1 MRETEDN
8 CDLSEQIPYCYD
20 HFRKGK
26 IPRIARIRQGR
37 NHLLSVD
44 PSPPDPLHYDRHP
57 FDARR
62 VGRFGAAGRLSGAG
76 RVPVWQCRIECDVD
90 RLHRIIRDLG
100 REGRPYTVDEVAD
113 RFCAQSCGV
122 GVTAFMREQ
131 IAQLTADNRLG
142 TARNYTRTLRSFSG
156 FLGGGE
162 LPFAAFTERLVEEYN
177 AYLLRRGVVRNT
189 VSFYMRVLRSVYNK
203 AVRRRLAEPA
213 SPFGG
218 VYTGVDRTRKR
229 AIDER
234 LIARLKS
241 LDLPVSGAL
250 PLARDLFVFSY
261 CMRGMAFVD
270 MAFLRKKDMRD
281 GAIHYVRRK
290 TGQRMTV
297 HLEPCMREII
307 GRYAPRT
314 RDTPYLFPVLTAED
328 PARAYAQYQVALN
341 YYNRLLKKLASLLGL
356 DSGLSSYTSRHSWAT
371 AARNHNVPL
380 PVISAGMGHTS
391 ERTTQIYLSALETSV
406 IDSANRKILASL
418 NRCVSC

>member
-1 MRETEDN
+1 MR
-8 CDLSEQIPYCYD
+8 I
-20 HFRKGK
+20 
-26 IPRIARIRQGR
+26 
-37 NHLLSVD
+37 
-44 PSPPDPLHYDRHP
+44 
-57 FDARR
+57 
-62 VGRFGAAGRLSGAG
+62 
-76 RVPVWQCRIECDVD
+76 
-90 RLHRIIRDLG
+90 
-100 REGRPYTVDEVAD
+100 
-113 RFCAQSCGV
+113 
-122 GVTAFMREQ
+122 
-131 IAQLTADNRLG
+131 
-142 TARNYTRTLRSFSG
+142 
-156 FLGGGE
+156 
-162 LPFAAFTERLVEEYN
+162 
-177 AYLLRRGVVRNT
+177 
-189 VSFYMRVLRSVYNK
+189 LRSVYNK

-314 RDTPYLFPVLTAED
+314 RDTPYL
-328 PARAYAQYQVALN
+328 
-341 YYNRLLKKLASLLGL
+341 
-356 DSGLSSYTSRHSWAT
+356 SR
-371 AARNHNVPL
+371 
-380 PVISAGMGHTS
+380 
-391 ERTTQIYLSALETSV
+391 
-406 IDSANRKILASL
+406 
-418 NRCVSC
+418 C

>member
-1 MRETEDN
+1 MTT
-8 CDLSEQIPYCYD
+8 SVKVK
-20 HFRKGK
+20 FRTSRVPGK
-26 IPRIARIRQGR
+26 AGSIYYQVTHDRQVRRIATRIRI
-37 NHLLSVD
+37 L
-44 PSPPDPLHYDRHP
+44 PAWW
-57 FDARR
+57 DA
-62 VGRFGAAGRLSGAG
+62 AAGHILPLPGEASVIRL
-76 RVPVWQCRIECDVD
+76 RIDGDVA
-90 RLHRIIRDLG
+90 LLLRIVRDLTLE
-100 REGRPYTVDEVAD
+100 RRPYTADEIVA
-113 RFCAQSCGV
+113 RFRTPHRDVSV
-122 GVTAFMREQ
+122 LAFLRGQ
-131 IAQLTADNRLG
+131 IARLTSEGRLG
-142 TARNYTRTLRSFSG
+142 TARNYTRTLNSFSA
-156 FLGGGE
+156 FLGGTD
-162 LPFAAFTERLVEEYN
+162 LPFAAFTEPLVEEYN
-177 AYLLRRGVVRNT
+177 AYLVRRGVVRNT
-189 VSFYMRVLRSVYNK
+189 VSFYMRILRSVYNK

>member
-1 MRETEDN
+1 MATVKVK
-8 CDLSEQIPYCYD
+8 
-20 HFRKGK
+20 FRPSSVAGK
-26 IPRIARIRQGR
+26 AGRIYYQVAHRGRIRQI
-37 NHLLSVD
+37 
-44 PSPPDPLHYDRHP
+44 
-57 FDARR
+57 AT
-62 VGRFGAAGRLSGAG
+62 RFRIQTGQWDFPAQRLAAPATEEEALVRQCIDSDLAALAG
-76 RVPVWQCRIECDVD
+76 
-90 RLHRIIRDLG
+90 IIRRL
-100 REGRPYTVDEVAD
+100 EAAARPYDADEVVCLFVAPQHRETILAYMRRQIEHLNSCR
-113 RFCAQSCGV
+113 RF
-122 GVTAFMREQ
+122 
-131 IAQLTADNRLG
+131 G
-142 TARNYTRTLRSFSG
+142 TARNYLRAMNSLSCY
-156 FLGGGE
+156 LGGE
-162 LPFAAFTERLVEEYN
+162 DLPIRALNESLVEGYG
-177 AYLLRRGVVRNT
+177 AFLRQRGVVRNSI
-189 VSFYMRVLRSVYNK
+189 SFYMRILRSVYNK

>member
-1 MRETEDN
+1 MIT
-8 CDLSEQIPYCYD
+8 SVKVK
-20 HFRKGK
+20 FRASRVSGK
-26 IPRIARIRQGR
+26 AGTIYYQLTHLRRTRCITTGIRLMPGEWDASAQRAVSPEPGRI
-37 NHLLSVD
+37 
-44 PSPPDPLHYDRHP
+44 
-57 FDARR
+57 
-62 VGRFGAAGRLSGAG
+62 
-76 RVPVWQCRIECDVD
+76 PVWQCRIECDVD

-113 RFCAQSCGV
+113 RSCGV

-189 VSFYMRVLRSVYNK
+189 VSFYMRILRSVYNK

>member
-1 MRETEDN
+1 MIT
-8 CDLSEQIPYCYD
+8 SVKVK
-20 HFRKGK
+20 FRASRVSGK
-26 IPRIARIRQGR
+26 AGTIYYQLTHLRRTRCITTGIRLMPGEWDASAQR
-37 NHLLSVD
+37 AV
-44 PSPPDPLHYDRHP
+44 SPEP
-57 FDARR
+57 
-62 VGRFGAAGRLSGAG
+62 G

-189 VSFYMRVLRSVYNK
+189 VSFYMRILRSVYNK

-290 TGQRMTV
+290 TVSGRAELLQPSAEKARVAAGAGLRAFVLHLTSQLGDGGPQPQCAAAGDQRRNGA
-297 HLEPCMREII
+297 HLRAHDADLPLGAGNLGHRLRQPENPRFAEP
-307 GRYAPRT
+307 
-314 RDTPYLFPVLTAED
+314 L
-328 PARAYAQYQVALN
+328 
-341 YYNRLLKKLASLLGL
+341 RLLL
-356 DSGLSSYTSRHSWAT
+356 TCPEMR
-371 AARNHNVPL
+371 V
-380 PVISAGMGHTS
+380 
-391 ERTTQIYLSALETSV
+391 
-406 IDSANRKILASL
+406 
-418 NRCVSC
+418 

>member
-1 MRETEDN
+1 MIT
-8 CDLSEQIPYCYD
+8 SVKVK
-20 HFRKGK
+20 FRASRVSGK
-26 IPRIARIRQGR
+26 AGTIYYQLT
-37 NHLLSVD
+37 HLRRTRLMPGEWDASAQRAV
-44 PSPPDPLHYDRHP
+44 SPEP
-57 FDARR
+57 
-62 VGRFGAAGRLSGAG
+62 G

-100 REGRPYTVDEVAD
+100 CEGRPYTVDEVAD

-142 TARNYTRTLRSFSG
+142 TARNYMRTLRSFSG

-189 VSFYMRVLRSVYNK
+189 VSFYMRILRSVYNK

>member
-1 MRETEDN
+1 MCAKQRIIAT
-8 CDLSEQIPYCYD
+8 
-20 HFRKGK
+20 FRNKSHTVMITSVKVKFRASRVSGK
-26 IPRIARIRQGR
+26 AGTIYYQLTHLRRTRCITTGIRLMPGEWDASAQR
-37 NHLLSVD
+37 AV
-44 PSPPDPLHYDRHP
+44 SPEP
-57 FDARR
+57 
-62 VGRFGAAGRLSGAG
+62 G

-189 VSFYMRVLRSVYNK
+189 VSFYMRILRSVYNK

-270 MAFLRKKDMRD
+270 MAFLRK
-281 GAIHYVRRK
+281 
-290 TGQRMTV
+290 
-297 HLEPCMREII
+297 
-307 GRYAPRT
+307 RT
-314 RDTPYLFPVLTAED
+314 
-328 PARAYAQYQVALN
+328 
-341 YYNRLLKKLASLLGL
+341 
-356 DSGLSSYTSRHSWAT
+356 
-371 AARNHNVPL
+371 
-380 PVISAGMGHTS
+380 
-391 ERTTQIYLSALETSV
+391 
-406 IDSANRKILASL
+406 
-418 NRCVSC
+418 

>member
-76 RVPVWQCRIECDVD
+76 PRSG
-90 RLHRIIRDLG
+90 LG

-189 VSFYMRVLRSVYNK
+189 VSFYMRILRSVYNK

>member
-76 RVPVWQCRIECDVD
+76 PRSGLAVPHRVRRGPAAPD
-90 RLHRIIRDLG
+90 IRDLG
-100 REGRPYTVDEVAD
+100 REGRPIRSTEVAD

-189 VSFYMRVLRSVYNK
+189 VSFYMRILRSVYNK

-213 SPFGG
+213 SP
-218 VYTGVDRTRKR
+218 VR
-229 AIDER
+229 
-234 LIARLKS
+234 
-241 LDLPVSGAL
+241 PVSIRA
-250 PLARDLFVFSY
+250 S
-261 CMRGMAFVD
+261 
-270 MAFLRKKDMRD
+270 
-281 GAIHYVRRK
+281 
-290 TGQRMTV
+290 T
-297 HLEPCMREII
+297 
-307 GRYAPRT
+307 
-314 RDTPYLFPVLTAED
+314 
-328 PARAYAQYQVALN
+328 ARAN
-341 YYNRLLKKLASLLGL
+341 GPST
-356 DSGLSSYTSRHSWAT
+356 SGSS
-371 AARNHNVPL
+371 
-380 PVISAGMGHTS
+380 PV
-391 ERTTQIYLSALETSV
+391 
-406 IDSANRKILASL
+406 
-418 NRCVSC
+418 

>member
-1 MRETEDN
+1 MIT
-8 CDLSEQIPYCYD
+8 SVKVK
-20 HFRKGK
+20 FRASRVSGK
-26 IPRIARIRQGR
+26 AGTIYYQLTHLRRTRCITTGIRLMPGEWDASAQR
-37 NHLLSVD
+37 AV
-44 PSPPDPLHYDRHP
+44 SPEP
-57 FDARR
+57 
-62 VGRFGAAGRLSGAG
+62 G

-100 REGRPYTVDEVAD
+100 REGRPYTVEEVAD

-189 VSFYMRVLRSVYNK
+189 VSFYMRILRSVYNK

-261 CMRGMAFVD
+261 CMRG

>member
-1 MRETEDN
+1 M
-8 CDLSEQIPYCYD
+8 
-20 HFRKGK
+20 
-26 IPRIARIRQGR
+26 
-37 NHLLSVD
+37 
-44 PSPPDPLHYDRHP
+44 
-57 FDARR
+57 
-62 VGRFGAAGRLSGAG
+62 
-76 RVPVWQCRIECDVD
+76 
-90 RLHRIIRDLG
+90 
-100 REGRPYTVDEVAD
+100 
-113 RFCAQSCGV
+113 
-122 GVTAFMREQ
+122 TAFMREQ
-131 IAQLTADNRLG
+131 IAQLTADNRWARPATTRARSAVFRAFSAAANCLSPRSPSGWSRSTTLTCCAAGSSG
-142 TARNYTRTLRSFSG
+142 TPCRSTCASCARFTTRRSA
-156 FLGGGE
+156 GGW
-162 LPFAAFTERLVEEYN
+162 P
-177 AYLLRRGVVRNT
+177 
-189 VSFYMRVLRSVYNK
+189 S
-203 AVRRRLAEPA
+203 RRRRSA
-213 SPFGG
+213 G

-341 YYNRLLKKLASLLGL
+341 YYNRLRKSSRRAGAGLRAFVLHLASQLGDGGPQPQCAAAGDQRRNGAHLRAHDADLPLGAGNLGHRLRQPENPRFAEPLRLLL
-356 DSGLSSYTSRHSWAT
+356 TCPEMR
-371 AARNHNVPL
+371 V
-380 PVISAGMGHTS
+380 
-391 ERTTQIYLSALETSV
+391 
-406 IDSANRKILASL
+406 
-418 NRCVSC
+418 

>member
-1 MRETEDN
+1 MIT
-8 CDLSEQIPYCYD
+8 SVKVK
-20 HFRKGK
+20 FRASRVSGK
-26 IPRIARIRQGR
+26 AGTIYYQLTHLRRTRCITTGIRLMPGEWDASAQR
-37 NHLLSVD
+37 AV
-44 PSPPDPLHYDRHP
+44 SPEP
-57 FDARR
+57 
-62 VGRFGAAGRLSGAG
+62 
-76 RVPVWQCRIECDVD
+76 
-90 RLHRIIRDLG
+90 G

-142 TARNYTRTLRSFSG
+142 TARNYTRTLRSFSV

-189 VSFYMRVLRSVYNK
+189 VSFYMRILRSVYNK
-203 AVRRRLAEPA
+203 TVRRRLAEPA

>member
-1 MRETEDN
+1 MITSVKVKFRASRVSGKAGTVYYQ
-8 CDLSEQIPYCYD
+8 LS
-20 HFRKGK
+20 RL
-26 IPRIARIRQGR
+26 RRIRCITTDIR
-37 NHLLSVD
+37 LLPGEWDASAQRTV
-44 PSPPDPLHYDRHP
+44 SPEP
-57 FDARR
+57 
-62 VGRFGAAGRLSGAG
+62 G
-76 RVPVWQCRIECDVD
+76 RVPVWQCRIACDVD
-90 RLHRIIRDLG
+90 LLRRIIRDLD
-100 REGRPYTVDEVAD
+100 REGRPYTVDDVAD
-113 RFCAQSCGV
+113 RFGALPRGV

-142 TARNYTRTLRSFSG
+142 TARNYTRTLHSFSG

-189 VSFYMRVLRSVYNK
+189 VSFYMRILRSVYNK

-218 VYTGVDRTRKR
+218 

-297 HLEPCMREII
+297 HLEACMREII
-307 GRYAPRT
+307 GRYASRT

-406 IDSANRKILASL
+406 VDSANRKILASL
-418 NRCVSC
+418 NRCASC

>member
-1 MRETEDN
+1 MIT
-8 CDLSEQIPYCYD
+8 SVKVK
-20 HFRKGK
+20 FRASRVSGK
-26 IPRIARIRQGR
+26 AGTIYYQLTHLRRTRCITTGIRLMPGEWDASAQR
-37 NHLLSVD
+37 AV
-44 PSPPDPLHYDRHP
+44 SPEP
-57 FDARR
+57 
-62 VGRFGAAGRLSGAG
+62 G

-189 VSFYMRVLRSVYNK
+189 VSFYMRILRSVYNK

-261 CMRGMAFVD
+261 CMRD

>member
-1 MRETEDN
+1 VKTLALD
-8 CDLSEQIPYCYD
+8 DG
-20 HFRKGK
+20 GK
-26 IPRIARIRQGR
+26 IEQLISSELNAEPRLDGSQTGIEIQRVEDIDLELAEHGADDLVGGR
-37 NHLLSVD
+37 
-44 PSPPDPLHYDRHP
+44 R
-57 FDARR
+57 
-62 VGRFGAAGRLSGAG
+62 
-76 RVPVWQCRIECDVD
+76 
-90 RLHRIIRDLG
+90 
-100 REGRPYTVDEVAD
+100 
-113 RFCAQSCGV
+113 
-122 GVTAFMREQ
+122 
-131 IAQLTADNRLG
+131 
-142 TARNYTRTLRSFSG
+142 
-156 FLGGGE
+156 
-162 LPFAAFTERLVEEYN
+162 
-177 AYLLRRGVVRNT
+177 
-189 VSFYMRVLRSVYNK
+189 
-203 AVRRRLAEPA
+203 AEPA

>member
-1 MRETEDN
+1 MIT
-8 CDLSEQIPYCYD
+8 SVKVK
-20 HFRKGK
+20 FRASRVSGK
-26 IPRIARIRQGR
+26 AGTIYYQLTHLRRTRCITTGIRLMPGEWDASAQRAVSPEPGRI
-37 NHLLSVD
+37 
-44 PSPPDPLHYDRHP
+44 
-57 FDARR
+57 
-62 VGRFGAAGRLSGAG
+62 
-76 RVPVWQCRIECDVD
+76 PVWQCRMECDVD

-100 REGRPYTVDEVAD
+100 
-113 RFCAQSCGV
+113 FCAQSCGV

-189 VSFYMRVLRSVYNK
+189 VSFYMRILRSVYNK
-203 AVRRRLAEPA
+203 TVRRRLAEPA

>member
-1 MRETEDN
+1 MIT
-8 CDLSEQIPYCYD
+8 SVKVK
-20 HFRKGK
+20 FRASRVSGK
-26 IPRIARIRQGR
+26 AGTIYYQLTHLRRTRCITTGIRLMPGEWDASAQR
-37 NHLLSVD
+37 AV
-44 PSPPDPLHYDRHP
+44 SPEP
-57 FDARR
+57 
-62 VGRFGAAGRLSGAG
+62 G

-142 TARNYTRTLRSFSG
+142 TARNYTRTLRSFSV

-189 VSFYMRVLRSVYNK
+189 VSFYMRILRSVYNK
-203 AVRRRLAEPA
+203 TVRRRLAEPA

-328 PARAYAQYQVALN
+328 PARAY
-341 YYNRLLKKLASLLGL
+341 YNRLLKKLASLLGL

>member
-1 MRETEDN
+1 MIT
-8 CDLSEQIPYCYD
+8 SVKVK
-20 HFRKGK
+20 FRASRVSGK
-26 IPRIARIRQGR
+26 AGTIYYQLTHLRI
-37 NHLLSVD
+37 
-44 PSPPDPLHYDRHP
+44 
-57 FDARR
+57 
-62 VGRFGAAGRLSGAG
+62 
-76 RVPVWQCRIECDVD
+76 PVWQCRIECDVD

>member
-1 MRETEDN
+1 MIT
-8 CDLSEQIPYCYD
+8 SVKVK
-20 HFRKGK
+20 FRASRVSGK
-26 IPRIARIRQGR
+26 AGTIYYQLTHLRRTRCITTGIRLMPGEWDASAQR
-37 NHLLSVD
+37 AV
-44 PSPPDPLHYDRHP
+44 SPEP
-57 FDARR
+57 
-62 VGRFGAAGRLSGAG
+62 
-76 RVPVWQCRIECDVD
+76 
-90 RLHRIIRDLG
+90 G

-189 VSFYMRVLRSVYNK
+189 VSFYMRILRSVYNK
-203 AVRRRLAEPA
+203 TVRRRLAEPA

>member
-1 MRETEDN
+1 MIT
-8 CDLSEQIPYCYD
+8 SVKVK
-20 HFRKGK
+20 FRASRVSGK
-26 IPRIARIRQGR
+26 AGTIYYQLTHLRRTRCITTGIRLMPGEWDASAQR
-37 NHLLSVD
+37 AV
-44 PSPPDPLHYDRHP
+44 SPEP
-57 FDARR
+57 
-62 VGRFGAAGRLSGAG
+62 G

-189 VSFYMRVLRSVYNK
+189 VSFYMRILRSVYNK
-203 AVRRRLAEPA
+203 TVRRRLAEPA
-213 SPFGG
+213 SQFG
-218 VYTGVDRTRKR
+218 DRTRYR

>member
-1 MRETEDN
+1 MTT
-8 CDLSEQIPYCYD
+8 SVKVK
-20 HFRKGK
+20 FRTSRVPGK
-26 IPRIARIRQGR
+26 AGSIYYQVTHDRQVRRIATRIRI
-37 NHLLSVD
+37 L
-44 PSPPDPLHYDRHP
+44 PAWW
-57 FDARR
+57 DA
-62 VGRFGAAGRLSGAG
+62 AAGHILPLPGEASVIRL
-76 RVPVWQCRIECDVD
+76 RIDGDVA
-90 RLHRIIRDLG
+90 LLLRIVRDLTLE
-100 REGRPYTVDEVAD
+100 RRPYTADEIVA
-113 RFCAQSCGV
+113 RFRTPHRDVSV
-122 GVTAFMREQ
+122 LAFLRGQ
-131 IAQLTADNRLG
+131 IARLTSEGRLG

-189 VSFYMRVLRSVYNK
+189 VSFYMRILRSVYNK

>member
-1 MRETEDN
+1 MIT
-8 CDLSEQIPYCYD
+8 SVKVK
-20 HFRKGK
+20 FRASRVSGK
-26 IPRIARIRQGR
+26 AGTIYYQLTHLRRTRCITTGIRLMPGEW
-37 NHLLSVD
+37 D
-44 PSPPDPLHYDRHP
+44 ASPEP
-57 FDARR
+57 
-62 VGRFGAAGRLSGAG
+62 G

-189 VSFYMRVLRSVYNK
+189 VSFYMRILRSVYNK

>member
-44 PSPPDPLHYDRHP
+44 PSPPDPLHYDGEW
-57 FDARR
+57 DASAQRA
-62 VGRFGAAGRLSGAG
+62 VSPEPG

-189 VSFYMRVLRSVYNK
+189 VSFYMRILRSVYNK

>member
-1 MRETEDN
+1 MIT
-8 CDLSEQIPYCYD
+8 SVKVK
-20 HFRKGK
+20 FRASRVSGK
-26 IPRIARIRQGR
+26 AGTIYYQLTHLRRTRCITTGIRLMPGEWDASAQR
-37 NHLLSVD
+37 AV
-44 PSPPDPLHYDRHP
+44 SPEP
-57 FDARR
+57 
-62 VGRFGAAGRLSGAG
+62 G

-177 AYLLRRGVVRNT
+177 AYLLRRGVRPEH
-189 VSFYMRVLRSVYNK
+189 RVVLHAHPALGLQQGGPQAAGRAGV
-203 AVRRRLAEPA
+203 AVRRCL
-213 SPFGG
+213 
-218 VYTGVDRTRKR
+218 YGVDRTRKR

>member
-1 MRETEDN
+1 MIT
-8 CDLSEQIPYCYD
+8 SVKVK
-20 HFRKGK
+20 FRASRVSGK
-26 IPRIARIRQGR
+26 AGTIYYQLTHLRRTRCITTGIRLMPGEWDA
-37 NHLLSVD
+37 SVQRAV
-44 PSPPDPLHYDRHP
+44 SPEP
-57 FDARR
+57 
-62 VGRFGAAGRLSGAG
+62 G

-189 VSFYMRVLRSVYNK
+189 VSFYMRILRSVYNK

-241 LDLPVSGAL
+241 LDLPGSARHRAL
-250 PLARDLFVFSY
+250 QFFPLIR
-261 CMRGMAFVD
+261 MRGMAFVD

>member
-1 MRETEDN
+1 MIT
-8 CDLSEQIPYCYD
+8 SVKVK
-20 HFRKGK
+20 FRASRVSGK
-26 IPRIARIRQGR
+26 AGTIYYQLTHLRRTRCITTGIRLMPGEWDASAQRAVSPEPGRI
-37 NHLLSVD
+37 
-44 PSPPDPLHYDRHP
+44 
-57 FDARR
+57 
-62 VGRFGAAGRLSGAG
+62 
-76 RVPVWQCRIECDVD
+76 PVWQCRMECDVD

-189 VSFYMRVLRSVYNK
+189 VSFYMRILRSVYNK
-203 AVRRRLAEPA
+203 TVRRRLAEPA
-213 SPFGG
+213 SPFG
-218 VYTGVDRTRKR
+218 YTGVDRTRKR